1 MQHVLS
7 LSYGKDSLACMGE
20 MEKLNWPSGSVDE
33 DVLAALAGKADTQ
46 EALLQSLKARIEN
59 VKRNP
64 ELDKNRQS
72 LL

>member
-1 MQHVLS
+1 MRNGLHKRG
-7 LSYGKDSLACMGE
+7 GKDTLACMGA
-20 MEKLNWPSGSVDE
+20 MGKLNWPRGSVDE

-46 EALLQSLKARIEN
+46 EALQSLKARIEN

>member
-1 MQHVLS
+1 
-7 LSYGKDSLACMGE
+7 MGA
-20 MEKLNWPSGSVDE
+20 MGKLNWPRGSVDE